1 MTVEA
6 DIVHE
11 NGDYWVS
18 RERRGNVKAY
28 AVNLNRFSHAVEIAR
43 FSQSPDGL
51 SCAIAYANYKAKHA

>member
-1 MTVEA
+1 MIRES

-11 NGDYWVS
+11 NGNHWVL
-18 RERRGNVKAY
+18 RTRQAY

-51 SCAIAYANYKAKHA
+51 SCAIAYADYKAKHA